1 MLLIILLV
9 ACGIGALRQGQVKI
23 TNKRIVD
30 GETSRLIGWILLVG
44 AVLTIIFGGELGWAV
59 LLIAIIIGLARSKP
73 VVI

>member
-9 ACGIGALRQGQVKI
+9 VCGLGALRQGQVKI